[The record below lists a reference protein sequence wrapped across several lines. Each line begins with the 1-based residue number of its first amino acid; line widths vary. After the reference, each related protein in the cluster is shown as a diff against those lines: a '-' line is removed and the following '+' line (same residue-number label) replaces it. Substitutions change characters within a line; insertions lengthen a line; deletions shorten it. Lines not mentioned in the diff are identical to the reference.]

1 MIGWWQEP
9 SRVGECSGLILQHT
23 ISKRLSLS
31 PNPLPTAAQS
41 PTLWRACNAR
51 EGNLHLAEAIDR
63 RGRLPP
69 TDILPTDS
77 ESLSKNVRPVIH
89 VLAPAREGGLERV
102 VQMVAAGQRFGGV
115 HVACVLTPAEAQD
128 HPFVRRLTELGV
140 PNTRVIVGARSYR
153 REFRSLRAL
162 ITQLNPRVVHTH
174 GYRADVTGAAA
185 ARSLAIATV
194 STVHGF
200 VGGTLRN
207 RINEAIQC
215 VALRRADG
223 VIAVSSPLVEQLVA
237 RRIPNYKIQLVRNGF
252 SPMDPTAT
260 RADARRTLGLGSDTK
275 IVGWIGRLS
284 REKGADVMLNAFSL
298 CDRSLRLS
306 IIGDGPEREHLRE
319 LAARLGI
326 AERVTWHGAIA
337 NAGTL
342 LSAFDAFVLSS
353 RTEGTPIVLFEA
365 MYAGVPIVA
374 TTVGGVSDVVSSDQA
389 LLIPPEDPNRLAGA
403 LGELAT
409 NPDITLVRSR
419 SARERLRTSF
429 DLTVWL
435 AEMESVYRASA
446 KRTLQE
452 AL

>member
-1 MIGWWQEP
+1 
-9 SRVGECSGLILQHT
+9 
-23 ISKRLSLS
+23 
-31 PNPLPTAAQS
+31 
-41 PTLWRACNAR
+41 
-51 EGNLHLAEAIDR
+51 
-63 RGRLPP
+63 
-69 TDILPTDS
+69 
-77 ESLSKNVRPVIH
+77 
-89 VLAPAREGGLERV
+89 
-102 VQMVAAGQRFGGV
+102 
-115 HVACVLTPAEAQD
+115 
-128 HPFVRRLTELGV
+128 
-140 PNTRVIVGARSYR
+140 
-153 REFRSLRAL
+153 
-162 ITQLNPRVVHTH
+162 
-174 GYRADVTGAAA
+174 
-185 ARSLAIATV
+185 
-194 STVHGF
+194 
-200 VGGTLRN
+200 
-207 RINEAIQC
+207 
-215 VALRRADG
+215 
-223 VIAVSSPLVEQLVA
+223 
-237 RRIPNYKIQLVRNGF
+237 
-252 SPMDPTAT
+252 MDPTAT

>member
-1 MIGWWQEP
+1 MFN
-9 SRVGECSGLILQHT
+9 RR
-23 ISKRLSLS
+23 SKLLS
-31 PNPLPTAAQS
+31 
-41 PTLWRACNAR
+41 
-51 EGNLHLAEAIDR
+51 
-63 RGRLPP
+63 
-69 TDILPTDS
+69 TDLLPTDRAS
-77 ESLSKNVRPVIH
+77 PSKNGRPVLH

-102 VQMVAAGQRFGGV
+102 VQMVAAGQRFDGV
-115 HVACVLTPAEAQD
+115 HVACVLSPAEAPN

-140 PNTRVIVGARSYR
+140 PTTRVIVGGRSYR

-174 GYRADVTGAAA
+174 GYRADLTGGAA
-185 ARSLAIATV
+185 ARSLAIPTV

-237 RRIPNYKIQLVRNGF
+237 RRIPKDKIRLVRNGF
-252 SPMDPTAT
+252 TVTEPTET

-275 IVGWIGRLS
+275 VVGWIGRLS

-306 IIGDGPEREHLRE
+306 MIGDGPQRKHL
-319 LAARLGI
+319 LKQAARLGI

-337 NAGTL
+337 KAGTL
-342 LSAFDAFVLSS
+342 MPAFDAFVLSS

-365 MYAGVPIVA
+365 MHAGVPIVA

-389 LLIPPEDPNRLAGA
+389 LLIPPEDPNRLASA
-403 LGELAT
+403 LGELAI
-409 NPDITLVRSR
+409 NPDIALVRSR
-419 SARERLRTSF
+419 SARERLRESF
-429 DLTVWL
+429 DVTAWLT
-435 AEMESVYRASA
+435 EMESVYRESA
-446 KRTLQE
+446 KKKPEKAR
-452 AL
+452 